1 MVSFFL
7 LSNKNAKSILV
18 FIKDCFSKFAIPD
31 EFGSDNRKE
40 FSNKILNEY
49 LTNNNIKFIHGKA
62 CNPKFQGYI
71 EKLNRTL
78 KINY

>member
-1 MVSFFL
+1 M
-7 LSNKNAKSILV
+7 N
-18 FIKDCFSKFAIPD
+18 
-31 EFGSDNRKE
+31 SDNGKE